1 MPNEPKFKNG
11 DKVRL
16 RKISD
21 EGAAMAGA
29 YGVILESLQGQ
40 VFGDPGPKT

>member
-29 YGVILESLQGQ
+29 LE
-40 VFGDPGPKT
+40 